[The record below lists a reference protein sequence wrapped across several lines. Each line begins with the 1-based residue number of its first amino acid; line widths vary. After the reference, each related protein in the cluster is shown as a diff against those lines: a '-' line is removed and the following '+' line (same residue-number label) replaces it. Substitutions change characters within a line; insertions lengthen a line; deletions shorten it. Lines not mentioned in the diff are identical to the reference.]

1 MDLRSCSNQG
11 SGSSRSQLPPCP
23 KGSPSG
29 GQPVLNPADGPFP
42 PLTCQLG
49 STLLPCLPLASF
61 CLPHIHRAKGHR
73 RLPAWAG
80 RELSAVTGKSHGRSA
95 FSAASQKLDWI
106 WKLWH
111 HGVQRLH
118 LRENSPLRVSVG
130 LCHVTYKYWE
140 TTVHLLKCFNFSK
153 FSHS

>member
-29 GQPVLNPADGPFP
+29 GQPVLNPADGPLP

-61 CLPHIHRAKGHR
+61 CLPHHPQSQGAQ
-73 RLPAWAG
+73 
-80 RELSAVTGKSHGRSA
+80 E
-95 FSAASQKLDWI
+95 AASMGWQ
-106 WKLWH
+106 
-111 HGVQRLH
+111 G
-118 LRENSPLRVSVG
+118 SVSSN
-130 LCHVTYKYWE
+130 WQIPWQ
-140 TTVHLLKCFNFSK
+140 KCFFSSITETGLDLEVVAPWGPK
-153 FSHS
+153 ATFERKQPFTCVCMTLPRYL